1 MPKPYYLGLVT
12 NHGNVEATGFDLQS
26 QYAAWSH
33 RDLYPD
39 ETQDLRKHWR
49 VDRTLIHFDQEPTL
63 EDFFRTMDWADR
75 ERVKLMKIKLG
86 WHGREMPLSTF
97 DPRQLQERH
106 MPKVS
111 RSARVLQEAVERP
124 EWVDDERR
132 SFRIGEFIV
141 TGTNKEHARMA
152 FADCTWSDAAREEN
166 YTKIKAGRWGV
177 AGRPMRI
184 KRALREGLGSLT
196 MREVKLPLAEI
207 GLVGPTRMEVQR
219 RYNVHRA
226 TGSTIQGAIRKIEME
241 LGISD
246 VQVDAAGKDVVF
258 FKNPDDS
265 YTMHET
271 KAEDDLVSQFLGM
284 KISRCPKCNGLLAHR
299 KGVALPCPTCTPKPI
314 DEVWKS
320 MTGVGDWAGA
330 NPGYDFRVI
339 AQTPTGRQI
348 IDRTPNLKVARQ
360 IAKNYYRQS
369 KRRVEV
375 LDAKSRRYFSLG
387 C

>member
-1 MPKPYYLGLVT
+1 MAKQFYLGIVT
-12 NHGNVEATGFDLQS
+12 NDDVVKAKGWDSSAA
-26 QYAAWSH
+26 YAASSH
-33 RDLYPD
+33 LELWPFDTHDLS
-39 ETQDLRKHWR
+39 RHWR
-49 VDRTLIHFDQEPTL
+49 IAKKLVQFDDPPSMEVFFKTL
-63 EDFFRTMDWADR
+63 DWADR
-75 ERVKLMKIKLG
+75 EGVKLTTLQLG
-86 WHGREMPLSTF
+86 WHGRMQPLDQF
-97 DPRQLQERH
+97 DPRELRERH

-265 YTMHET
+265 YTMHE
-271 KAEDDLVSQFLGM
+271 AA
-284 KISRCPKCNGLLAHR
+284 PKQ
-299 KGVALPCPTCTPKPI
+299 VT
-314 DEVWKS
+314 EVWKS

>member
-1 MPKPYYLGLVT
+1 
-12 NHGNVEATGFDLQS
+12 
-26 QYAAWSH
+26 
-33 RDLYPD
+33 
-39 ETQDLRKHWR
+39 
-49 VDRTLIHFDQEPTL
+49 
-63 EDFFRTMDWADR
+63 
-75 ERVKLMKIKLG
+75 MKIKLG

-265 YTMHET
+265 YTMHE
-271 KAEDDLVSQFLGM
+271 AA
-284 KISRCPKCNGLLAHR
+284 PKQ
-299 KGVALPCPTCTPKPI
+299 VT
-314 DEVWKS
+314 EVWKS

>member
-265 YTMHET
+265 YTMHE
-271 KAEDDLVSQFLGM
+271 AA
-284 KISRCPKCNGLLAHR
+284 PKQ
-299 KGVALPCPTCTPKPI
+299 VT
-314 DEVWKS
+314 EVWKS